1 MNAPIYLDDNATAL
15 VPVMHAN
22 HGVASGALAGWR
34 SIRSGRT
41 GPWGRP
47 VGAMTTPDEV
57 SRAANGLSEVW
68 RKGGSL

>member
-15 VPVMHAN
+15 VSVMHAN

-47 VGAMTTPDEV
+47 WAP
-57 SRAANGLSEVW
+57 
-68 RKGGSL
+68 